1 MNVLSSKKMRDSFSA
16 SKIKKKKAYDH
27 IWEDSQ
33 KLSGKSYFPEFVDVD
48 ENQIEQWNH
57 RTPPLKILESPRM
70 DGEAQELCL

>member
-1 MNVLSSKKMRDSFSA
+1 M
-16 SKIKKKKAYDH
+16 
-27 IWEDSQ
+27 
-33 KLSGKSYFPEFVDVD
+33 SYFPEFVDVD

>member
-1 MNVLSSKKMRDSFSA
+1 MDRLFSN
-16 SKIKKKKAYDH
+16 H
-27 IWEDSQ
+27 LWLLLQ
-33 KLSGKSYFPEFVDVD
+33 SYFPEFVDVD